1 MKIKYKIM
9 NLVNFIFLK
18 LKFIKGIYYINSPDN
33 LPPPLSKEEE
43 VNIFAKLEE
52 NDEEAKQI
60 LIVHN
65 LRLVV
70 YIAKKFESTGI
81 CIDDLISIGTIGLIK
96 AVNTFRPSK
105 NIKLATYAS
114 RCIENEILMHLRKV
128 QSGKNDIS
136 IDEPLNVDWD
146 GNELLL
152 SDILGTDENVINY
165 HIESDVEK
173 NILISAVN
181 NLGQRER
188 SIMNLR
194 FGLQNNNEHTQKEV
208 ADIIG
213 ISQSY
218 ISRIEKRIIKKLKKD
233 LEKVIWWISSFFL
246 LILIIGT
253 LIFNYLEPIRKKTY
267 VTKRRKWN

>member
-18 LKFIKGIYYINSPDN
+18 LKFIKGTYYINSPDN

-105 NIKLATYAS
+105 NIKLATYPS
-114 RCIENEILMHLRKV
+114 RCIENELLMHLRKV